1 MYHRGGDGGS
11 ILRAN
16 GDGGLIFAAFYH
28 YCLYDSRVSIQIQV
42 PMEGVF
48 AIGYD
53 FADKFA
59 NQVGIG
65 LWLT

>member
-1 MYHRGGDGGS
+1 MYHRGGDGGGFLHS
-11 ILRAN
+11 H

-28 YCLYDSRVSIQIQV
+28 YCLYDSRISIQIQV

-48 AIGYD
+48 AVRHD

-65 LWLT
+65 FGLA